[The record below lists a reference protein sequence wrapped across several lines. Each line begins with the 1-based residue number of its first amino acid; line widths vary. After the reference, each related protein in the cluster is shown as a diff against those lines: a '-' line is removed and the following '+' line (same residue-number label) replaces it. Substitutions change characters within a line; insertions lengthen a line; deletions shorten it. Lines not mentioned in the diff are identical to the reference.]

1 MAYPQF
7 LESQHI
13 NKRILFL
20 WNCQFCFR
28 FSETELKFDCAGL
41 FRADESM
48 FIEEENYIY
57 VIFIRKAV

>member
-1 MAYPQF
+1 M
-7 LESQHI
+7 
-13 NKRILFL
+13 
-20 WNCQFCFR
+20 
-28 FSETELKFDCAGL
+28 ELKFDCAGL